1 MWVVHRS
8 GVCIMVQDT
17 QKRDHRGLLKWVYT
31 PEKTWLK
38 MSDEQRAR
46 YI

>member
-1 MWVVHRS
+1 MWCVHGS

-17 QKRDHRGLLKWVYT
+17 KKRDRRGLLKWVYI